1 MASGDIDESDYI
13 KAFMDDRPVDFAR
26 AALIVV
32 DMQYATGD
40 RNGALGR
47 RMKAAGSNVAA
58 YRFGR
63 IENLVVPNIKRLLNG
78 FRGAGGEVIYLTV
91 GAAKADC
98 SDAPPHMKKMFREL
112 DNFEGSPDHEIIDAL
127 KPQTGERVLNKTSIG
142 AFAST
147 GLDHLLRSLG
157 KDQLYLT
164 GVSTNMCVETTAR
177 EAADRGYG
185 VTLLEDA
192 CGTFCN
198 LIAGNFKSGLTQLGY
213 VELIMSHFSGFQN
226 EILNGVEFHP
236 SQKQM
241 YEINYEIEGEKRIVT
256 ELCMGPVPLLAF

>member
-1 MASGDIDESDYI
+1 MMASSDINETDYI
-13 KAFMDDRPVDFAR
+13 KAFMDERPVDLAR

-32 DMQYATGD
+32 DMQYATGH
-40 RNGALGR
+40 REGALGQ
-47 RMKAAGSNVAA
+47 RMQAEGSNVAA

-63 IENLVVPNIKRLLNG
+63 IDNLVVPNIKRLLGG
-78 FRGAGGEVIYLTV
+78 FRKRGGEVIYLTV

-98 SDAPPHMKKMFREL
+98 SDAPPHMKKMFQSLE
-112 DNFEGSPDHEIIDAL
+112 NFEGSRDHEIIDEL
-127 KPQTGERVLNKTSIG
+127 KPQGDERVLNKTSIG

-157 KDQLYLT
+157 KDQLYMT

-192 CGTFCN
+192 CATTHEDLHN
-198 LIAGNFKSGLTQLGY
+198 ATITNFQRLFGRVISTDAAVEELQLT
-213 VELIMSHFSGFQN
+213 
-226 EILNGVEFHP
+226 
-236 SQKQM
+236 
-241 YEINYEIEGEKRIVT
+241 T
-256 ELCMGPVPLLAF
+256 

>member
-1 MASGDIDESDYI
+1 MAAADIDKTDYI
-13 KAFMDDRPVDFAR
+13 QAYMDTRPVDFAR

-32 DMQYATGD
+32 DMQYATGH
-40 RNGALGR
+40 REGALGR
-47 RMKAAGSNVAA
+47 RMKAEGSNVAA

-63 IENLVVPNIKRLLNG
+63 IENLVVPNIKQLLDG

-98 SDAPPHMKKMFREL
+98 SDAPPHMKKMFQAL
-112 DNFEGSPDHEIIDAL
+112 DNFEGSREHEIIDAL
-127 KPQTGERVLNKTSIG
+127 KPRSDERVLNKTSIG

-157 KDQLYLT
+157 KDQLYMT

-192 CGTFCN
+192 CATTHEDLHN
-198 LIAGNFKSGLTQLGY
+198 ATITNFQRLFGRVISTAAACEELKLTDTTD
-213 VELIMSHFSGFQN
+213 S
-226 EILNGVEFHP
+226 
-236 SQKQM
+236 
-241 YEINYEIEGEKRIVT
+241 
-256 ELCMGPVPLLAF
+256 